1 MRVVIINQYQIT
13 MINKKISRLPEE
25 ELEYIPLDDASMVWT
40 TYDLGVSTALLC
52 AGFQLLSVDR
62 DNPRKALFIF
72 QKANDIEDV
81 ANRYFSDRLEVK
93 ARSFF
98 DHLKALK
105 NKLYSE

>member
-1 MRVVIINQYQIT
+1 MTKKKQPESSASDEYQWVPVNDPTLIF
-13 MINKKISRLPEE
+13 
-25 ELEYIPLDDASMVWT
+25 T

-52 AGFQLLSVDR
+52 AGFELLGLNKE
-62 DNPRKALFIF
+62 NPRKALFIF
-72 QKANDIEDV
+72 RKDKGIED
-81 ANRYFSDRLEVK
+81 AADQYFSDRLDVK

>member
-1 MRVVIINQYQIT
+1 MAN
-13 MINKKISRLPEE
+13 NKNKSSANEKW
-25 ELEYIPLDDASMVWT
+25 EYIPLDDPSAVFT

-52 AGFQLLSVDR
+52 AGFQLLSMDKKNV
-62 DNPRKALFIF
+62 RKALFVF
-72 QKANDIEDV
+72 KKDDGIEDV
-81 ANRYFSDRLEVK
+81 ADRYFSDRLEVK

>member
-1 MRVVIINQYQIT
+1 MTKKKNQSSQ
-13 MINKKISRLPEE
+13 NEE
-25 ELEYIPLDDASMVWT
+25 WRYIPLDDPSVVFT

-52 AGFQLLSVDR
+52 AGFELLTVEK

-72 QKANDIEDV
+72 RKEDGIEDI
-81 ANRYFSDRLEVK
+81 ADRYFSDRLEVK

>member
-1 MRVVIINQYQIT
+1 MANNK
-13 MINKKISRLPEE
+13 NKKSSAEE
-25 ELEYIPLDDASMVWT
+25 WKDIPIDDPSVVFT

-52 AGFQLLSVDR
+52 AGFVLLSMNKE
-62 DNPRKALFIF
+62 NPKKALFIF
-72 QKANDIEDV
+72 KKEDGIEDV
-81 ANRYFSDRLEVK
+81 TDRYFSDRLEVK

>member
-1 MRVVIINQYQIT
+1 MAN
-13 MINKKISRLPEE
+13 NKTKKSSMSEGLR
-25 ELEYIPLDDASMVWT
+25 YSQLDDPSVVFT

-52 AGFQLLSVDR
+52 ADFELLSVDKA
-62 DNPRKALFIF
+62 DPRKALFIF
-72 QKANDIEDV
+72 KKEDGIEDI
-81 ANRYFSDRLEVK
+81 ADRYFSDRLEVK

>member
-1 MRVVIINQYQIT
+1 MNHKREHTTYSDSDWQYLPIDDPAVVF
-13 MINKKISRLPEE
+13 
-25 ELEYIPLDDASMVWT
+25 T

-52 AGFQLLSVDR
+52 AGFQLLSVDKM
-62 DNPRKALFIF
+62 NPRKALFVF
-72 QKANDIEDV
+72 KKKDGIEDV
-81 ANRYFSDRLEVK
+81 ADRYFSDRLDVK

>member
-1 MRVVIINQYQIT
+1 MAN
-13 MINKKISRLPEE
+13 NKTKKSSMSEGLRFSQ
-25 ELEYIPLDDASMVWT
+25 LDDPSVVFT

-52 AGFQLLSVDR
+52 AGFQLLSVDKA
-62 DNPRKALFIF
+62 DPRKALFIF
-72 QKANDIEDV
+72 QKEDGIEDI
-81 ANRYFSDRLEVK
+81 ADRYFSDRLEVK

>member
-1 MRVVIINQYQIT
+1 MEN
-13 MINKKISRLPEE
+13 NKKKKSSANEE
-25 ELEYIPLDDASMVWT
+25 WKYIPLDDPSVVFT

-52 AGFQLLSVDR
+52 AGFQLLSVEK

-72 QKANDIEDV
+72 QKADGIKDIAD
-81 ANRYFSDRLEVK
+81 RYFSDRLEVK

>member
-1 MRVVIINQYQIT
+1 MPKS
-13 MINKKISRLPEE
+13 KKAVLNDSN
-25 ELEYIPLDDASMVWT
+25 DVFS

-52 AGFQLLSVDR
+52 AGFELLAVNKR

-72 QKANDIEDV
+72 KKGGGIEDV
-81 ANRYFSDRLEVK
+81 ANRYFSDKLEVK

>member
-1 MRVVIINQYQIT
+1 MAN
-13 MINKKISRLPEE
+13 NKNKSSANEE
-25 ELEYIPLDDASMVWT
+25 WKYIPLDDPSVVFT

-52 AGFQLLSVDR
+52 AGFQLLSVDKK
-62 DNPRKALFIF
+62 NVRKALFVF
-72 QKANDIEDV
+72 KKDDGIEDV
-81 ANRYFSDRLEVK
+81 ADRYFSDRLEVK

>member
-1 MRVVIINQYQIT
+1 MVN
-13 MINKKISRLPEE
+13 NKTRSFANEE
-25 ELEYIPLDDASMVWT
+25 CKYIPLDDPSVVFT

-62 DNPRKALFIF
+62 ENVRKALFIF
-72 QKANDIEDV
+72 KKDDGIGDIAD
-81 ANRYFSDRLEVK
+81 RYFSDRLEVK

>member
-1 MRVVIINQYQIT
+1 MTR
-13 MINKKISRLPEE
+13 KKRQSSEDEE
-25 ELEYIPLDDASMVWT
+25 WQYIPLDDPSVVFT

-52 AGFQLLSVDR
+52 AGFELLSVDKN

-72 QKANDIEDV
+72 QKEDGIEDV
-81 ANRYFSDRLEVK
+81 ADQYFSDRLDVK

>member
-1 MRVVIINQYQIT
+1 MT
-13 MINKKISRLPEE
+13 NKKSKKSSANEE
-25 ELEYIPLDDASMVWT
+25 YQYIPLDDPSLVFS

-52 AGFQLLSVDR
+52 AGFELLKVDKGA
-62 DNPRKALFIF
+62 DARKSLFVF
-72 QKANDIEDV
+72 KKEDGIEGV
-81 ANRYFSDRLEVK
+81 ADQYFSDRLEVK

>member
-1 MRVVIINQYQIT
+1 MT
-13 MINKKISRLPEE
+13 KKIKKSSVDGERK
-25 ELEYIPLDDASMVWT
+25 YIPLDDPSVVWT

-52 AGFQLLSVDR
+52 AGFRLLSLEKA
-62 DNPRKALFIF
+62 NPRKALFIF
-72 QKANDIEDV
+72 QKADGIEDV
-81 ANRYFSDRLEVK
+81 ADRYFSDRLEVK

>member
-1 MRVVIINQYQIT
+1 MAN
-13 MINKKISRLPEE
+13 NKKRELYEE
-25 ELEYIPLDDASMVWT
+25 WKYIPIADQSVVFT

-52 AGFQLLSVDR
+52 AGFRLLSVDKE
-62 DNPRKALFIF
+62 NIKKSLFVF
-72 QKANDIEDV
+72 KKDDGIEDV
-81 ANRYFSDRLEVK
+81 ADRYFSDRLDVR